1 MDSWEGTKPL
11 GKSRE
16 RTEREHESRGCSII
30 GWGAEQSL
38 PRLVGSLAKIC
49 LQPMGKYT
57 LIAVHWEGE
66 DALSQWGPGLLPNS
80 AILAP
85 DSSCRSSGCAAGETM
100 TIVWSWGLCPQSSA
114 KCHLKGVGNAGRNV

>member
-38 PRLVGSLAKIC
+38 PRLVGSLANGEVHPDFC
-49 LQPMGKYT
+49 ALGRRGCPESMGT
-57 LIAVHWEGE
+57 WFVA
-66 DALSQWGPGLLPNS
+66 Q
-80 AILAP
+80 
-85 DSSCRSSGCAAGETM
+85 
-100 TIVWSWGLCPQSSA
+100 LCNFGS
-114 KCHLKGVGNAGRNV
+114 